1 MLEELVQIQRVH
13 SDVIHRIQQSFAQI
27 LLSHA
32 FLSADQNTWSE
43 NVVVVVLI
51 NASNQEN

>member
-51 NASNQEN
+51 NAASSIQ